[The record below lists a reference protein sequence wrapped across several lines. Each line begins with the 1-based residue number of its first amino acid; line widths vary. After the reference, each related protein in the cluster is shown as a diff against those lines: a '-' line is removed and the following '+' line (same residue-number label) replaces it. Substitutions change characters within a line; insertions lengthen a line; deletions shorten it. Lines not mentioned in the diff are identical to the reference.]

1 MTKIIPISDI
11 RRDTAKPLPQAD
23 YVPGR
28 PVVDQHGRAL
38 RDLRI
43 SITDR
48 CNFRCSYCMPR
59 EEFGS
64 DHSFLPHSQILSFEE
79 IARTARIFAG
89 LGVNKLRITGGEPLL
104 RKEMPRLIAMLSQIR
119 DLDDRPLDIALTT
132 NATLL
137 ERLAAPLR
145 DAGLQRI
152 TVSLDA
158 LDPELF
164 QKMSDSRIHVDQI
177 LAGIEAASRA
187 GIAPIKIN
195 MVVKKGVNDHQIL
208 PMAEHF
214 RHSGHILRFIE
225 FMDVGVTNHWDMTDV
240 LSGRDIL
247 QILQSKFDLQPVH
260 ANYPGEVAR
269 RWRYADG
276 GGEIGLITSV
286 THAFCGDCT
295 RLRMSPEGKL
305 YTCLFA
311 DQGHD
316 LRALLRSSASSDH
329 AIGCAI
335 AGIWTG
341 RTDRYSEL
349 RDQLRGTRE
358 KIEMSYIGG

>member
-1 MTKIIPISDI
+1 M
-11 RRDTAKPLPQAD
+11 
-23 YVPGR
+23 
-28 PVVDQHGRAL
+28 DQFGRAL

-43 SITDR
+43 SITDK

-64 DHSFLPHSQILSFEE
+64 DHVFLPHDQILSFEE
-79 IARTARIFAG
+79 IARTARIFAR

-104 RKEMPRLIAMLSQIR
+104 RKEMTRLIAMLSEIR

-137 ERLAAPLR
+137 ERLAVPLR

-158 LDPELF
+158 LDPDLF
-164 QKMSDSRIHVDQI
+164 QQMSDSHISVDQI
-177 LAGIEAASRA
+177 LAGIEAASQA
-187 GIAPIKIN
+187 GITPIKVN
-195 MVVKKGVNDHQIL
+195 MVVKKGVNDHQII
-208 PMAEHF
+208 PMAEYF
-214 RHSGHILRFIE
+214 RNSGHILRFIE

-240 LSGRDIL
+240 ISGRDIL
-247 QILQSKFDLQPVH
+247 QILQSKFELQPVH

-276 GGEIGLITSV
+276 GGEVGLITSV

-295 RLRMSPEGKL
+295 RLRMSPEGRL
-305 YTCLFA
+305 FTCLFA
-311 DQGHD
+311 DQGYD
-316 LRALLRSSASSDH
+316 MRSLLRSDTVSDRDI
-329 AIGCAI
+329 ACAI

-349 RDQLRGTRE
+349 RDQLQGTRD

>member
-11 RRDTAKPLPQAD
+11 RRATATPLPQAE

-64 DHSFLPHSQILSFEE
+64 DHAFLPHSQILSFEE
-79 IARTARIFAG
+79 IAHTASIFAG

-137 ERLAAPLR
+137 ERLAVPLR

-158 LDPELF
+158 LDPDLF
-164 QKMSDSRIHVDQI
+164 QKMSDSHIHVDQI

-187 GIAPIKIN
+187 GITPIKIN

-240 LSGRDIL
+240 VSGRDIL

-276 GGEIGLITSV
+276 SGEIGLITSV

-311 DQGHD
+311 DQGYD
-316 LRALLRSSASSDH
+316 LRPLLRSAAASDH
-329 AIGCAI
+329 DIGCAI